1 MRVFCSGNQKRPQ
14 KSRLP
19 AISITKQHVKR
30 GSQSLALQR
39 RTARCHYSA
48 VRSAYNFGVFRLRKI
63 LLVWLAMAAIPSCA
77 QQAPAA
83 TSLSIFTKRIPKAS
97 LWEQY
102 TARLQAA
109 GGIEPYHWRIVGG
122 FLPRSIQ
129 LNPDGTL
136 TGTLDEPGQSKFTV
150 LVTDNNRPPMQA
162 KQELVLSTY
171 IPLTAEW
178 LRKAQVNGQ
187 RIDGSIKV
195 SNRTGRD
202 FELTFTALAVND
214 IGRATAIG
222 YQHFPLKKDTRDME
236 LPFGDQLSPGNYA
249 VNVDVVGEEP
259 VSRKIFRARLVTGKE
274 SITQG
279 P

>member
-1 MRVFCSGNQKRPQ
+1 M
-14 KSRLP
+14 LM
-19 AISITKQHVKR
+19 
-30 GSQSLALQR
+30 
-39 RTARCHYSA
+39 
-48 VRSAYNFGVFRLRKI
+48 
-63 LLVWLAMAAIPSCA
+63 WLAMAAIPSCA

-129 LNPDGTL
+129 LNPDG
-136 TGTLDEPGQSKFTV
+136 TV